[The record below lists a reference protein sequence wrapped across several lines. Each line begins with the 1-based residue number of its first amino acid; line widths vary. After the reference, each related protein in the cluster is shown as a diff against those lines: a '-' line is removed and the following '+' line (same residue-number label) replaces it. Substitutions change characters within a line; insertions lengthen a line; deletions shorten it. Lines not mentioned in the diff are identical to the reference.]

1 MRSRTYGQWWDS
13 TEPFVRV
20 SIAELARVGNSALEQ
35 VGASPSD
42 AEFLFATPLDKSIQG
57 DHARGVGHVP
67 GLVARVRAGALD
79 VAPTIEIVRE
89 RTATAVVDGGPK
101 AHAQLVC
108 RFGMDVAIA
117 KAREHG
123 VGWVGARASGQVLT
137 AHVQQAVDAGM
148 VGMAMVQAF
157 PSVAPLGGYQALLG
171 NGPLAFGVPTAGHD
185 PVILDMSTT
194 QSSASGVFL
203 SARQREQI
211 PAGLLLDEH
220 GQPTTDSTA
229 FPDAERMAELAARP
243 GAAVPFAVK
252 GTLVPLG
259 ASHKGYAL
267 VFMVGLLSML
277 LTDTDPPW
285 DFSYERP
292 EEARY
297 GTVLVAV
304 DPRAFDPNGNIG
316 EKVDAFIDHLSASPR
331 TDGVDEILY
340 PGQRSQALRRQR
352 RQAGTVEIPASHLEG
367 MRQLALDFGM
377 EPPKVEA
384 S

>member
-13 TEPFVRV
+13 TEAFARV
-20 SIAELARVGNSALEQ
+20 SIADLERVGHSAFEQ
-35 VGASPSD
+35 VGASPAD
-42 AEFLFATPLDKSIQG
+42 AEFLFGSPLEKSIQG

-67 GLVARVRAGALD
+67 GIIARVQAGVID
-79 VAPTIEIVRE
+79 VAPTIEIVQE
-89 RTATAVVDGGPK
+89 RTATAVVDGGPR

-108 RFGMDVAIA
+108 RYGMDVAIA

-123 VGWVGARASGQVLT
+123 VGWVGARSSGQVLSV
-137 AHVQQAVDAGM
+137 HVQQAVDAGM

-157 PSVAPLGGYQALLG
+157 PSVAPLGGYQAMLG
-171 NGPLAFGVPTAGHD
+171 NGPIAFGVPTADHD

-203 SARQREQI
+203 AARQEEQI

-229 FPDAERMAELAARP
+229 FPDAERLAELASRP
-243 GAAVPFAVK
+243 GWAIPFAVK

-277 LTDTDPPW
+277 LTDTSPPW
-285 DFSYERP
+285 EFSYERP
-292 EEARY
+292 EESRY

-304 DPRAFDPNGNIG
+304 DPRAFNPNGGIG
-316 EKVDAFIDHLSASPR
+316 EKVDAFIDHLAGCPR
-331 TDGVDEILY
+331 IEGTDEILY
-340 PGQRSQALRRQR
+340 PGQRSQGLKKQR
-352 RQAGTVEIPASHLEG
+352 RQAGIVEIPASHLEG
-367 MRQLALDFGM
+367 MRQLALDFGLD
-377 EPPKVEA
+377 PPQ
-384 S
+384 SHTS